1 MKESAIARD
10 KLVAELKTVIAEME
24 ALLAATA
31 DESGEKW
38 QTLRTH
44 VEDILEQAKLR
55 MEKLEDAVLENVK
68 STAKAADG
76 YIHENPWPAVGI
88 GAGLGLIA
96 GLILARK

>member
-24 ALLAATA
+24 ELLEATTE
-31 DESGEKW
+31 ESGEKW
-38 QTLRTH
+38 QTLRAH
-44 VEDILEQAKLR
+44 VESILEQAKTR
-55 MEKLEDAVLENVK
+55 IGKLEEVVVDDVK

-76 YIHENPWPAVGI
+76 YIHENPWPAVGV
-88 GAGLGLIA
+88 GAGLGLIV